1 MASLKVWHWFENP
14 ISEANRL
21 VHLSPLDNND
31 NIFVVWIRTVNWGFP
46 DTMLTT
52 VSAMEYVGLVKFG
65 VYSGNDK
72 AWHYYLKSFRYN
84 PTLDESNNIFLAVPK
99 RPSLHGEYQLI
110 ADGLIY
116 LDQAGETWEVRIS
129 GSVYSP
135 ENRSLLPLRDKT
147 VDTERVAI
155 QGVNIYY

>member
-1 MASLKVWHWFENP
+1 
-14 ISEANRL
+14 
-21 VHLSPLDNND
+21 
-31 NIFVVWIRTVNWGFP
+31 
-46 DTMLTT
+46 MLTT

-65 VYSGNDK
+65 VYSSNDK

-99 RPSLHGEYQLI
+99 KPSLHGEYQLI

-129 GSVYSP
+129 GTVYSP
-135 ENRSLLPLRDKT
+135 ENRTLLPLRDKT